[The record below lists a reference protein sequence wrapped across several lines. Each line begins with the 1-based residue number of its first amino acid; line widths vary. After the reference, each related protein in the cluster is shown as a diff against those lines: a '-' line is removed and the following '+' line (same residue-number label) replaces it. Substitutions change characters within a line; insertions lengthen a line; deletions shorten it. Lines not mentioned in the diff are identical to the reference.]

1 MTPVDPDSLLLVGT
15 CGPPHGVRGEVKVIP
30 ETDDPERLAALDRVF
45 VGADAERARE
55 RTVEAMRFHPT
66 KRGVVALV
74 HFAGI
79 GDRDMAELLRGQGV
93 YASEADLPAL
103 EGDDVFLHDLLGL
116 DVVTEDGTDVGTVE
130 DVMTGGAQNLL
141 VVRRPG
147 QPDALVPDVDEIVTS
162 IDLDA
167 ARITIRP
174 PEGLLELSNGG

>member
-1 MTPVDPDSLLLVGT
+1 
-15 CGPPHGVRGEVKVIP
+15 
-30 ETDDPERLAALDRVF
+30 
-45 VGADAERARE
+45 
-55 RTVEAMRFHPT
+55 VEALRFHPT

-74 HFAGI
+74 HFDGI

-93 YASEADLPAL
+93 YAAEADLPAL
-103 EGDDVFLHDLLGL
+103 ESDNVFLHDLLGL
-116 DVVTEDGTDVGTVE
+116 DVVTEDGLEVGTVG

-174 PEGLLELSNGG
+174 PEGLLELTNGG